1 MGLQLLSSLILTL
14 IICFLLPA
22 LGLGM
27 AWGALTIGT
36 WSPLAAISD
45 SGRDHLIGF
54 LVTFGA
60 GDMAAGFVIICLTMS
75 IVGGLFEM
83 FTFYKYLY
91 LK

>member
-1 MGLQLLSSLILTL
+1 MGLHLLGYLILTL

-22 LGLGM
+22 VGFGM
-27 AWGALTIGT
+27 AWGALTLGT

-45 SGRDHLIGF
+45 VGKDRLVDFLI
-54 LVTFGA
+54 TFGA
-60 GDMAAGFVIICLTMS
+60 GDLGQGLIIICLTMS

>member
-22 LGLGM
+22 LGLGA
-27 AWGALTIGT
+27 AWGALTLGT

-45 SGRDHLIGF
+45 VGKDHLMDF
-54 LVTFGA
+54 LSTFGA

-75 IVGGLFEM
+75 IVGGLFEV
-83 FTFYKYLY
+83 FNFYKYIY
-91 LK
+91 LR